1 MADEI
6 NYKRLG
12 EKIRAAREHKG
23 LTQEQLA
30 EICLLSTAHIGH
42 IERGT
47 RIPSLDTVY
56 RVSTSLG
63 VSFDYLLLD
72 SLPSNKHSL
81 TAIENILSRSDEEKA
96 KRYITVIKAIAEKI
110 DEI

>member
-6 NYKRLG
+6 NYTRLG

-30 EICLLSTAHIGH
+30 EICQLSTAHIGH

-72 SLPSNKHSL
+72 SLPSNKYSL

-96 KRYITVIKAIAEKI
+96 KQYITIIKAIAEKI

>member
-1 MADEI
+1 MADEL
-6 NYKRLG
+6 NYTRLG
-12 EKIRAAREHKG
+12 EKIRAAREHNG

-30 EICLLSTAHIGH
+30 EICQLSTAHIGH

-47 RIPSLDTVY
+47 RTPSLDTVY
-56 RVSTSLG
+56 RISTSLG

-72 SLPSNKHSL
+72 SLPANKYSL
-81 TAIENILSRSDEEKA
+81 SSIENILSRSDEEKV
-96 KRYITVIKAIAEKI
+96 KRYITIIKAIAEKI